1 MNPLRQTNRRGTLLA
16 FPIQTPSSHD
26 ALLVVDLSNP
36 SYRSLGRFIRTGSTL
51 VAAPELHPGAGC
63 HYRHHRLAQVK
74 GTQRPVGPSSPHRP
88 FAVSP
93 FRFWPSSFHLSPSPP
108 HPAFDDCS
116 FRRSRIS
123 VSSFSSADGP
133 GGGGASA
140 AFLNRLTCLMT
151 TNKTRAMI
159 KNSIT
164 VLRNTP

>member
-93 FRFWPSSFHLSPSPP
+93 FRFWLLAPSTSHLPRLIPPLTIAPSEDPE
-108 HPAFDDCS
+108 
-116 FRRSRIS
+116 FRSTAS
-123 VSSFSSADGP
+123 LLGMVPEAEALLLSS
-133 GGGGASA
+133 
-140 AFLNRLTCLMT
+140 
-151 TNKTRAMI
+151 
-159 KNSIT
+159 
-164 VLRNTP
+164 